1 MGNIIIGAVFIIG
14 GLSGSLA
21 LRGTGSTIGL
31 AVVGGAILLFGIVQV
46 SQQRREAPVAR
57 PNPRRLP
64 SRRPPGL
71 RKPAGGR

>member
-1 MGNIIIGAVFIIG
+1 VYNIIIGGV
-14 GLSGSLA
+14 SGSMA

-46 SQQRREAPVAR
+46 SSQRNAAPVAR
-57 PNPRRLP
+57 PAPRRLL

-71 RKPAGGR
+71 RKPPRR